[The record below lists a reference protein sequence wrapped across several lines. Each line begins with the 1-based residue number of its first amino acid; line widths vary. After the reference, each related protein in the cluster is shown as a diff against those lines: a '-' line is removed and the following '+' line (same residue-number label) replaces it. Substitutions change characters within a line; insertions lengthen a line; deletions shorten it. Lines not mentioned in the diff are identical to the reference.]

1 MDNNDYNLDNFEE
14 PLIPSVLVETET
26 FTAEAYELYE
36 LPSEI
41 VLDIM
46 GAEGPEQMQ
55 YLSAA
60 FRLALVHP
68 SDGEKLDI
76 LSFNELASAMFQW
89 YKKSSLR
96 ISKPGKR
103 MTVQEMIEEAVGA
116 GDIINEVAAIIEE
129 IKQSHATEDKK
140 RDKRFYKPLNDP
152 GDGISPFES

>member
-1 MDNNDYNLDNFEE
+1 MDDYNLDNFEHPE
-14 PLIPSVLVETET
+14 IPSVFIETET

-41 VLDIM
+41 VMDII
-46 GAEGPEQMQ
+46 GADGPEQMQ

-68 SDGEKLDI
+68 SDGDKLDI

-116 GDIINEVAAIIEE
+116 SDIIDEVTAIIEE
-129 IKQSHATEDKK
+129 IKQSHATKEKQ
-140 RDKRFYKPLNDP
+140 RDTKFYKPLNDP